1 MNVTQK
7 INLQQNKFN
16 IKKRPNTPS
25 FSAHIGISGK
35 NHLFSD
41 ISSHIE
47 SQLLFKHDIPIKTE
61 HKAMQKELFRV
72 FSFDD
77 KHNEIAKEIV
87 KNVRTSIKKIGLSQ
101 IEVKYFEY

>member
-25 FSAHIGISGK
+25 FSAHISISGS
-35 NHLFSD
+35 NSQFSNV
-41 ISSHIE
+41 SSHIE
-47 SQLLFKHDIPIKTE
+47 SQLLFKHDIPVKTGYQ
-61 HKAMQKELFRV
+61 AMPKELFRV

-77 KHNEIAKEIV
+77 KHNEIAKKIV
-87 KNVRTSIKKIGLSQ
+87 KNVRAGIKKLGLSQ
-101 IEVKYFEY
+101 IEVKYIEN